1 MIMDFSKAFDKA
13 AHYRLLTNL
22 TAMES
27 RGRLLAGS
35 RTSSQ
40 EGPNVSYL
48 RGKFLARSWSALR
61 KERWAYK
68 SYVHPK
74 LGYATIVHDP
84 PPPTDTHTHKDKQAG
99 MVPAGFLTTIT
110 TAQACQTCSP
120 NSAGAASTW
129 VVSAPGQWWCTKF
142 MVYKIYNGLVT
153 VNTTQLLVHPQG
165 IAASAYP
172 HLFIRP
178 ASSNDLRENSFF
190 PHSVCKWALDA
201 IVGKFPQQMFVWHG
215 IKSFREIEYC

>member
-1 MIMDFSKAFDKA
+1 MEHKFTFVSKRHFFILSYDQGYFCNLKYTQQTHYVMIMDFSKAFDKA

-35 RTSSQ
+35 RTSSR

-74 LGYATIVHDP
+74 LGYATIVHEP
-84 PPPTDTHTHKDKQAG
+84 PHRHTHTKTNKLAWCPLVSWPPSQQLKRVRHVLPTQ
-99 MVPAGFLTTIT
+99 L
-110 TAQACQTCSP
+110 AQPRHEKCWHPVNDGVQ
-120 NSAGAASTW
+120 NL
-129 VVSAPGQWWCTKF
+129 WCTRF
-142 MVYKIYNGLVT
+142 SMAWL
-153 VNTTQLLVHPQG
+153 P
-165 IAASAYP
+165 
-172 HLFIRP
+172 
-178 ASSNDLRENSFF
+178 
-190 PHSVCKWALDA
+190 
-201 IVGKFPQQMFVWHG
+201 
-215 IKSFREIEYC
+215 